1 MTEDEQNDNLR
12 VRRFIDEALEEE
24 LAVRPRPRI
33 TIAVKDKRIN
43 KYRFSRHQIA
53 EVMPIHFLATLFH
66 PDFHDDPAQ
75 DEINKESRKL
85 LINKIIY
92 AIERHGMKYA
102 YVPDTSIPFA
112 NLDLKHKRLAEISI
126 QEFIR
131 IYQTGRLYFGAEC
144 HIQIWQEAL
153 VQANEESRIIKEVN
167 LLQSSPPPAP
177 PPQKKNAYQ
186 LEKEKY
192 RRAIYQEVTNEMG
205 VSTKKG
211 ILVEEAAKRA
221 ECSEKMIR
229 EALKAGE

>member
-1 MTEDEQNDNLR
+1 MPEKEWSDLEFLRIVEETVEENLIR
-12 VRRFIDEALEEE
+12 N
-24 LAVRPRPRI
+24 PRPKVMVM
-33 TIAVKDKRIN
+33 VKDQHTN
-43 KYRFSRHQIA
+43 QYRFSRHQIA
-53 EVMPIHFLATLFH
+53 EVMPIHMLATLFN

>member
-1 MTEDEQNDNLR
+1 MPEKEWSDLEFLRIVEETVEENLMR
-12 VRRFIDEALEEE
+12 N
-24 LAVRPRPRI
+24 PRPKV
-33 TIAVKDKRIN
+33 TVMVKDQHTN
-43 KYRFSRHQIA
+43 QYRFSRYQIA
-53 EVMPIHFLATLFH
+53 EVMPIHMLATLFN

-131 IYQTGRLYFGAEC
+131 IYQSGRLYFGAER

-177 PPQKKNAYQ
+177 PQKKSAYQ

-192 RRAIYQEVTNEMG
+192 RRAIYQEVVNEMG
-205 VSTKKG
+205 VLTNKG
-211 ILVEEAAKRA
+211 ILVDEAAKRA

-229 EALKAGE
+229 EALKASE